1 MMGKHKSRA
10 TNGSAAID
18 RLTSQENWRDVFLKG
33 LGTTKE
39 ECKRDCPW
47 TIADIGDFPTPLD
60 EITRHP
66 EQYWDIRANL
76 VRIEQN
82 ARRLIADSRIADASY
97 ILVDAVRAFWML
109 EDLATAWKNE
119 DIPAATEAA
128 FHLGAIDQRMT
139 NRRLYDSHIRRGRG
153 QMKALAKGPAKIK
166 ADAKREY
173 DRINKAV
180 DARLKKRGRHKQPTI
195 TEIRR
200 QVADQLGITKQ
211 RVLDAAK
218 GGRK

>member
-1 MMGKHKSRA
+1 MGKAKSP
-10 TNGSAAID
+10 I
-18 RLTSQENWRDVFLKG
+18 
-33 LGTTKE
+33 
-39 ECKRDCPW
+39 PW
-47 TIADIGDFPTPLD
+47 EKVIGPFPTPLD
-60 EITRHP
+60 EIARHSV
-66 EQYWDIRANL
+66 EFWDIRANL

-82 ARRLIADSRIADASY
+82 THNL
-97 ILVDAVRAFWML
+97 LTDAVLLEGEKNDSPSAIYALKDARAAL
-109 EDLATAWKNE
+109 ERLQDLATAWKNE

-139 NRRLYDSHIRRGRG
+139 NRCLYDGHIRRGRG
-153 QMKALAKGPAKIK
+153 QMKALAKGPAKKK